1 MEKYQRLFLE
11 RMRKTLNKW
20 EDKEFIEE
28 ASLYRFLHTVKGTA
42 ASIGL
47 VEISNEAEKRIVNL
61 DEHSE
66 RQWEQDEWK
75 PLLLFIADFHLEAKV
90 VVQQD
95 MIEDVERVNDNE
107 KLILVVDDDITMVNY
122 LKENLEKH
130 GFMVL
135 AALTGEKALQLF
147 YDHKPDCILL
157 DLHLPDQNG
166 LELIET
172 ILGKSH
178 AYFIPIIIISSDDRM
193 ETRIKGYEIGAVD
206 FLAKPFAFDEL
217 KARIDN
223 RIRYKELISNAVL
236 LDELTGAFNRKFF
249 NMELSRYLYE
259 LNRRKDILSLVI
271 LDLDHFKR
279 VNDTYGHNTGDA
291 VLKGFSQYVMANKRS
306 SDYLIR
312 YGGEEFILLLPHTK
326 NKDAEIFV
334 NRLLADFAAV
344 SFPTEKGSISITFS
358 AGIVEVENPD
368 IAIQDYVKMADQ
380 ALYRAK
386 DLGRNRVFVYEDTTN
401 DTVSQKVI
409 RIAVIDDDPVVHQ
422 LLKDRLSKLSFG
434 NIEVDI
440 KSFRE
445 GESFFNSEWHDHG
458 GRTLVLLDGIMP
470 RMDGLEVL
478 RRLKGNYH
486 ENSYVVLMLTG
497 RKSEKDIV
505 KALELGADD
514 YLTKPFS
521 MAELEARVK
530 RLVKRMMM

>member
-1 MEKYQRLFLE
+1 MEKYQKLFLD
-11 RMRKTLNKW
+11 RMKKTFKQW
-20 EDKEFIEE
+20 EEKGFVEE

-47 VEISNEAEKRIVNL
+47 VEISNEAEKRMVNL
-61 DEHSE
+61 DEHGE
-66 RQWEQDEWK
+66 RQWTQEEWK
-75 PLLLFIADFHLEAKV
+75 SLLVFLADVELEEKAG
-90 VVQQD
+90 VQLET
-95 MIEDVERVNDNE
+95 EDVEKVTENE

-122 LKENLEKH
+122 LKENLENQ
-130 GFMVL
+130 GYMVL
-135 AALTGEKALQLF
+135 AAVTGEKALQLF

-166 LELIET
+166 LELLET

-178 AYFIPIIIISSDDRM
+178 SYFIPIIIISSDDRK

-217 KARIDN
+217 KARIEN

-249 NMELSRYLYE
+249 NMELNRYLYE

-279 VNDTYGHNTGDA
+279 VNDTYGHNIGDV
-291 VLKGFSQYVMANKRS
+291 VLRGFAQFIMANKRS

-326 NKDAEIFV
+326 REDAEIFI

-344 SFPTEKGSISITFS
+344 SFPTDKGSLSITFS
-358 AGIVEVENPD
+358 AGIVEVENPN
-368 IAIQDYVKMADQ
+368 IPIEDYVKMADQ
-380 ALYRAK
+380 ALYQAK
-386 DLGRNRVFVYEDTTN
+386 DLGRNQVIVYEDTVNET
-401 DTVSQKVI
+401 TSHKVI

-422 LLKDRLSKLSFG
+422 LVNDRLGKLSFG

-440 KSFRE
+440 KSYRE
-445 GESFFNSEWHDHG
+445 GESFFQSKWHNQG

-478 RRLKGNYH
+478 RKLRQDYD